1 MARGSRC
8 QHRSF
13 VGTSLLVETVLVS
26 GGTCCHARNVP
37 ESPEA
42 ATAQDSRDTS
52 KTGVEGVR
60 SPSYVPGSHSEH
72 SKRDSESEQQNDV
85 DMTGAGVGA
94 SGAAAAASGGASAG
108 TVTAEKKRAQE
119 EAKRRME
126 RIQAALTQLGSG
138 DDMKEVR
145 DKLNQEMS
153 RAKKASEPR
162 HLANDIEGKAA
173 WVSREARRLNELE
186 ADIAKLQAHLV
197 QKRRDLQ
204 VEIQELDVLRA
215 QLAKN
220 TGCVGAGNQGNEPPM
235 QELEKRE
242 LLILRELVAANV
254 PSNLEAPGLDGSE
267 RSRKWHEL
275 REIQESIANKKQRVA
290 PPENGL

>member
-1 MARGSRC
+1 
-8 QHRSF
+8 
-13 VGTSLLVETVLVS
+13 
-26 GGTCCHARNVP
+26 
-37 ESPEA
+37 
-42 ATAQDSRDTS
+42 
-52 KTGVEGVR
+52 
-60 SPSYVPGSHSEH
+60 
-72 SKRDSESEQQNDV
+72 
-85 DMTGAGVGA
+85 MTG
-94 SGAAAAASGGASAG
+94 
-108 TVTAEKKRAQE
+108 EKKKAQE

-126 RIQAALTQLGSG
+126 RIQAALAQLGSG
-138 DDMKEVR
+138 DDMKEGR

-153 RAKKASEPR
+153 RAKKASEPQ
-162 HLANDIEGKAA
+162 HFANDVEGKAA

-186 ADIAKLQAHLV
+186 ADIAKLQAHLI

-204 VEIQELDVLRA
+204 VEIQEWDLLRA

-220 TGCVGAGNQGNEPPM
+220 AGCAGEQENGFSM

-242 LLILRELVAANV
+242 LLTLRELVAANV

-267 RSRKWHEL
+267 RLRKRNEL